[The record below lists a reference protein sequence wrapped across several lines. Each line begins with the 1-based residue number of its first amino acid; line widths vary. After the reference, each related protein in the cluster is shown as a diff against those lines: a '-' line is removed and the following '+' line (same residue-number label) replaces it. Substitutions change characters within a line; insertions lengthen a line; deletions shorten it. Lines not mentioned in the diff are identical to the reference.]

1 MRISRLIAV
10 LMVGFLAMTNVA
22 LAKPI
27 LDFQHE
33 SVFQSPFCQ
42 NLGCRFVNSSF
53 DRSDGIDFEQYLYQ
67 IKNGLYVVAAR
78 HPAENAQVSRYDR
91 VTSVSLMARG
101 TSKNLKKLEA
111 FLPEFIGQTAFG
123 HRIDFQYN
131 FKQKCARAARV
142 DYRGEGIFN
151 VFTLGARGGKTL
163 TIACVPRA
171 FNMLSITLY
180 WGGIGDWI
188 DHSFGFSCS
197 VPDRSGLPACPWV
210 GAFPRRIF

>member
-1 MRISRLIAV
+1 MRNSSLIAV
-10 LMVGFLAMTNVA
+10 LMVGFLALTNFA

-33 SVFQSPFCQ
+33 SVYKSTFCQ
-42 NLGCRFVNSSF
+42 NHGCQFVNSSF
-53 DRSDGIDFEQYLYQ
+53 DRSDGIDFEQYLY
-67 IKNGLYVVAAR
+67 KLDNSLYVVAAR
-78 HPAENAQVSRYDR
+78 HPAENSRVNRYDR

-101 TSKNLKKLEA
+101 TPKNLKKLEA
-111 FLPEFIGQTAFG
+111 FLPEFIGETVFG
-123 HRIDFQYN
+123 HRIDVQYN
-131 FKQKCARAARV
+131 FKQKCARAAQTAYKGDGLFERMV
-142 DYRGEGIFN
+142 VGQRT
-151 VFTLGARGGKTL
+151 V

-180 WGGIGDWI
+180 WGGINDWV

-197 VPDRSGLPACPWV
+197 VPDGSALPACPWV

>member
-10 LMVGFLAMTNVA
+10 LMVGFLMLNNVT

-33 SVFQSPFCQ
+33 SVYQSSFCRDH
-42 NLGCRFVNSSF
+42 GCQFVNSSF
-53 DRSDGIDFEQYLYQ
+53 DRSDGIDFDQYLYQ
-67 IKNGLYVVAAR
+67 IKSGLYVVAAR
-78 HPAENAQVSRYDR
+78 FPAQNLKVNRYER
-91 VTSVSLMARG
+91 VTSVSLMARA
-101 TSKNLKKLEA
+101 TPKNLKKLES
-111 FLPEFIGQTAFG
+111 FLPQFIGETAVG

-131 FKQKCARAARV
+131 FKQKCARAAEV
-142 DYRGEGIFN
+142 GY
-151 VFTLGARGGKTL
+151 LGAGLFEQMVVGQKTL

-180 WGGIGDWI
+180 WGGSNDWI
-188 DHSFGFSCS
+188 DHSFGFGCS
-197 VPDRSGLPACPWV
+197 VPDQVRLPACPWV